1 VRNLERKGR
10 RRDPRTPS
18 VNASVVLE
26 MTRRDCSSVRSET
39 RTEPFHPMP
48 IGTMRGPQD
57 AAIGLNADV
66 PSGIVRKFDSTMY
79 GVIGRATKESD
90 QQPP

>member
-1 VRNLERKGR
+1 
-10 RRDPRTPS
+10 
-18 VNASVVLE
+18 VNANVVLE

-39 RTEPFHPMP
+39 GTEPFDPMP

-57 AAIGLNADV
+57 LAIGLNANV

-79 GVIGRATKESD
+79 GVIGRATKKSD
-90 QQPP
+90 QEAP